1 MIAIGSDHGGYKLK
15 EAIKAHLSESGREF
29 TDFGAFGEESVDYAL
44 IARKAAEMVAAKEA
58 DLGILICTT
67 GIGVCM
73 AANKV
78 RGIRAATCT
87 NEYTA
92 EMTRKHNNANILCMG
107 QKVVDES
114 LAIKMVDIFLKTEF
128 EGGRHQRRVNEIMEI
143 ENKD

>member
-15 EAIKAHLSESGREF
+15 EAIKAHFSKNGREF
-29 TDFGAFGEESVDYAL
+29 TDFGTSSEESVDYAP
-44 IARKAAEMVAAKEA
+44 IAQKAAEMVAAKEA
-58 DLGILICTT
+58 DFGILICTT

-143 ENKD
+143 ENNK